1 MQEKFDPADHD
12 LVATDKDKA
21 SAKLNIVM
29 QLRKAMDVR
38 GNMAITFADGKKQKI
53 PMNIMKI
60 ALDKFAGVR
69 KPASKQ
75 KMQDAMGK
83 SYKDMIM
90 TLKTFKEEVEL
101 DEAAQ
106 ATWEVTVAKGINK
119 LKKGQTVKVKARN
132 TAEALTKGA
141 KALGDP
147 MANKGPT
154 GTLTVKKLNESNL
167 DEYGYQDTLSA
178 NVDKV
183 KIQKQIDQAEKY
195 MKTFFGN
202 TSSVKMKKV
211 AIQKKIEKLK
221 AQLKEENSLD
231 HEMIMV
237 EAMKHKMVKGVAHIS
252 KANFRKT
259 HNDFKGT
266 AKGKESLLVFDP
278 KRGTISVPVH
288 FTEEVEL
295 DEGRMKELHGYISKG
310 KTAEWIAKKMGFDV
324 KDIQSLMDEEVDL
337 EEGFSPREVK
347 MAIGVASDKRYAGGN
362 MTGAINAIEKIKKG
376 LSDQP
381 QVKAVLKRQNESLDE
396 AKELTYTVVHAKKGK
411 LVVKATTS
419 YDAAM
424 KGAKQW
430 KLKSTAGIDSHLMKE
445 EYLTAKKASVKQQ
458 KAVKALTKLA
468 LGGKN
473 PGVGY
478 TSSVASNGDYV
489 VYDGGMRI
497 MGRLAKGKFKDPL
510 SEAVKPGICEDCGCE
525 IANPDPASNCQTHAH
540 DEKMN
545 ESIDLDEAPSYK
557 LYHNTFSAAVQE
569 AIAVAKKKGF
579 DVDEDDWSNKVATGP
594 RKPGKDKTNSY
605 SIKLL
610 KNGKAVKQ
618 LLQIQVY
625 NMGAKYELNCYVQ

>member
-1 MQEKFDPADHD
+1 MSGDINEAKYDPADDD

-29 QLRKAMDVR
+29 QLRKSMDVR
-38 GNMAITFADGKKQKI
+38 GNMAIKFADGKSQKI

-60 ALDKFAGVR
+60 ALDKFAKVR
-69 KPASKQ
+69 KPDSKV

-132 TAEALTKGA
+132 TSEALTKGA

-295 DEGRMKELHGYISKG
+295 DEG
-310 KTAEWIAKKMGFDV
+310 
-324 KDIQSLMDEEVDL
+324 
-337 EEGFSPREVK
+337 FSQREIK
-347 MAIGVASDKRYAGGN
+347 MAIGIASDKRYAGVN
-362 MTGAINAIEKIKKG
+362 MTGATKAIEKLKKG
-376 LSDQP
+376 LSSQP
-381 QVKAVLKRQNESLDE
+381 QVMAVLKRQNEELELDE
-396 AKELTYTVVHAKKGK
+396 GKDLTYTVVHARKGK
-411 LVVKATTS
+411 VVVTAPTS
-419 YDAAM
+419 YAAAQ
-424 KGAKQW
+424 KAAKQW
-430 KLKSTAGIDSHLMKE
+430 KLKSTGGVDAYLMKE
-445 EYLTAKKASVKQQ
+445 ETL
-458 KAVKALTKLA
+458 
-468 LGGKN
+468 
-473 PGVGY
+473 
-478 TSSVASNGDYV
+478 
-489 VYDGGMRI
+489 
-497 MGRLAKGKFKDPL
+497 
-510 SEAVKPGICEDCGCE
+510 E
-525 IANPDPASNCQTHAH
+525 
-540 DEKMN
+540 
-545 ESIDLDEAPSYK
+545 EAPSYK
-557 LYHNTFSAAVQE
+557 LYHSTFSAAVQE
-569 AIAVAKKKGF
+569 AIAVAKKQGF

-594 RKPGKDKTNSY
+594 KKPSKDKTNSY

-610 KNGKAVKQ
+610 KGGKPVRKI
-618 LLQIQVY
+618 LQIQVY